1 MNLPDGVC
9 RRSDSNSSNV
19 TRNTL
24 PYLLVLQE
32 CATPY
37 FNCLGNLRK
46 RRMMV
51 VRRQRNLG
59 LIVVLLLARSL
70 LAPLSAN
77 ANASSAPEAR
87 IYGPQEVYVG
97 TDATFLI

>member
-1 MNLPDGVC
+1 
-9 RRSDSNSSNV
+9 
-19 TRNTL
+19 
-24 PYLLVLQE
+24 
-32 CATPY
+32 
-37 FNCLGNLRK
+37 
-46 RRMMV
+46 MMV